1 MSHFDKKIFVPFLI
15 RSSDKCNFKL
25 RAYDSLIVHGDN
37 YLMVYFL
44 NKRVILASF

>member
-1 MSHFDKKIFVPFLI
+1 MSNLDEKIFVQFLI
-15 RSSDKCNFKL
+15 RSSEKCNFKM

>member
-1 MSHFDKKIFVPFLI
+1 MSNFDEMIFVQFLKK
-15 RSSDKCNFKL
+15 SSAKCNFKM